1 MAVSVAPIRDTKW
14 LTLEVCREFQRG
26 TCSRPDT
33 ECKFAHPSKSCQVE
47 NGRVIACFDSLKGR
61 CSREN
66 CKYLHPPPHLKTQL
80 EINGRNNLI
89 QQKNMA
95 MLAQQMQLANAMIP
109 GTQLQP
115 MPMFSMAPSLAT
127 NATAAFNPYLGP
139 VSPGLVQ
146 TEILPTTQVLV
157 AGNPGVAMP
166 PSAAQ
171 KLMRTDRLEAASYN
185 QAAAVRASP
194 RCPTNDLNPELEGAP
209 SLWVRGSSV
218 SMPAQSWASPE
229 QRLPVVP
236 NYVWWFYDVD
246 SYPLGSELRPA
257 NSFHLGH
264 QAGLDPRSQK
274 RKVCREY
281 QRGNCNRGENEC
293 RFAHPSE
300 SAMID
305 TNDNTVTVCMD
316 YIKGRCSR
324 EKCKYFH
331 PPAHLQAKIKA
342 AQYQVNQAAAAQAA
356 ATAAAMTQSAVKSL
370 KRNLEATFDL
380 GIPQTIL
387 PPLPKRP
394 ALEKTNGATGMFNT
408 GFFQYQQALANMQLQ
423 QQAAFFPPGSIL
435 CMTPAASVVPMVHG
449 TAPANVSAAATSAT
463 SVPFAATA
471 TANQIPII
479 SADHLSSHKYVTQL

>member
-1 MAVSVAPIRDTKW
+1 MAVSVAQIRDTKW

-109 GTQLQP
+109 GAPLQP
-115 MPMFSMAPSLAT
+115 MMADAGQRGWWFNEPMFSVTTGLAANPNT
-127 NATAAFNPYLGP
+127 AFNPYLGP
-139 VSPGLVQ
+139 VSPNLVPA
-146 TEILPTTQVLV
+146 EILPNAPMLV
-157 AGNPGVAMP
+157 TGNHAVPVHTAA
-166 PSAAQ
+166 AAQ
-171 KLMRTDRLEAASYN
+171 KLMRTDRLE
-185 QAAAVRASP
+185 
-194 RCPTNDLNPELEGAP
+194 
-209 SLWVRGSSV
+209 
-218 SMPAQSWASPE
+218 
-229 QRLPVVP
+229 
-236 NYVWWFYDVD
+236 
-246 SYPLGSELRPA
+246 
-257 NSFHLGH
+257 
-264 QAGLDPRSQK
+264 
-274 RKVCREY
+274 VCREF
-281 QRGNCNRGENEC
+281 QRGNCTRGENDC
-293 RFAHPSE
+293 RFAHPADI
-300 SAMID
+300 AMVD

-342 AQYQVNQAAAAQAA
+342 AQHQVNQAAAAQAA
-356 ATAAAMTQSAVKSL
+356 ATAAAMGLPPGV
-370 KRNLEATFDL
+370 
-380 GIPQTIL
+380 L

-394 ALEKTNGATGMFNT
+394 TLEKANGATTVFNT
-408 GFFQYQQALANMQLQ
+408 GVFQYQQALANMQLHQ
-423 QQAAFFPPGSIL
+423 QTAFLPPVPMMHGAN
-435 CMTPAASVVPMVHG
+435 PAA
-449 TAPANVSAAATSAT
+449 VSAATTSAT

-471 TANQIPII
+471 TANQMPII
-479 SADHLSSHKYVTQL
+479 SMDHLASHKYVTQM

>member
-1 MAVSVAPIRDTKW
+1 MAVSVTPIRDTKW

-95 MLAQQMQLANAMIP
+95 MLAQQMQLANAMMP
-109 GTQLQP
+109 GAPLQP
-115 MPMFSMAPSLAT
+115 VNLMHQSFQKRGGDCISWWEGSPYQIGSDTNYQYCTVEPMFSVAPSLAT
-127 NATAAFNPYLGP
+127 NASAAFNPYLGP
-139 VSPGLVQ
+139 VSPSLVPA
-146 TEILPTTQVLV
+146 EILPTAPMLV
-157 AGNPGVAMP
+157 TGNPGVPVPAAAAA
-166 PSAAQ
+166 AAQ
-171 KLMRTDRLEAASYN
+171 KLMRTDRLE
-185 QAAAVRASP
+185 
-194 RCPTNDLNPELEGAP
+194 
-209 SLWVRGSSV
+209 
-218 SMPAQSWASPE
+218 
-229 QRLPVVP
+229 
-236 NYVWWFYDVD
+236 
-246 SYPLGSELRPA
+246 
-257 NSFHLGH
+257 
-264 QAGLDPRSQK
+264 
-274 RKVCREY
+274 VCREY
-281 QRGNCNRGENEC
+281 QRGNCNRGENDC
-293 RFAHPSE
+293 RFAHPADST
-300 SAMID
+300 MID

-356 ATAAAMTQSAVKSL
+356 ATAAAM
-370 KRNLEATFDL
+370 
-380 GIPQTIL
+380 
-387 PPLPKRP
+387 
-394 ALEKTNGATGMFNT
+394 
-408 GFFQYQQALANMQLQ
+408 ALANMQLQ
-423 QQAAFFPPGSIL
+423 QHTAFLPPGSIL
-435 CMTPAASVVPMVHG
+435 CMTPATSVVPMVHG
-449 TAPANVSAAATSAT
+449 ATPATVSAATTSAT

-479 SADHLSSHKYVTQL
+479 SAEHLTSHKYVTQM